1 MHIVYDVSDRFS
13 SDTILLTWVH
23 PAVLKM
29 SLLNNEDGEW
39 KT

>member
-13 SDTILLTWVH
+13 SDTILLNWVY
-23 PAVLKM
+23 PTVLKV
-29 SLLNNEDGEW
+29 SLLSNEDGEW